1 MFINPVWQE
10 NVSSLRNKPIIF
22 QWIVLFFFSL
32 RSFIRVYLS
41 QTDTYA
47 GKQDLKCSGEM
58 KFHFGLVEAKFKEI
72 HGST

>member
-1 MFINPVWQE
+1 MDR
-10 NVSSLRNKPIIF
+10 S
-22 QWIVLFFFSL
+22 FFFSL

-58 KFHFGLVEAKFKEI
+58 KFHFGLVEAKFKDKFMAQLRI
-72 HGST
+72 NKLHLTLDLNLLSYLHSS